1 MLNSKHRCYTYL
13 PEVDIAAYPAQQRK
27 MDTTSLPSL
36 RFLRILGFRT
46 AGVSRLALDDF
57 LLLRPLLAFAVTI
70 AVFFRLLE
78 YLFTGV
84 FLLVSPLPQN
94 PSRNHRHLLE
104 LNKVSEQASR

>member
-1 MLNSKHRCYTYL
+1 
-13 PEVDIAAYPAQQRK
+13 

-46 AGVSRLALDDF
+46 GVSRLALDDF
-57 LLLRPLLAFAVTI
+57 LLLRPLLAFAVTV

-78 YLFTGV
+78 FLFFTGV